1 MANKNKMTAQ
11 QAIEAIPGSGGI
23 KSAIAKRL
31 GVHRHTV
38 DRYLSIWPTF
48 KMAYFDEC
56 ESVCDMGETRI
67 IQLMNDGDRAAIM
80 WYLAR
85 KRRAEFGENLD
96 LTSKGEALKVIL
108 NVVYDDEKPESHE

>member
-38 DRYLSIWPTF
+38 DRYLAIWPTF
-48 KMAYFDEC
+48 KMAYLDEC
-56 ESVCDMGETRI
+56 ESVCDMGESRI
-67 IQLMNDGDRAAIM
+67 IQMMNDGDRAAIM

-85 KRRAEFGENLD
+85 KRRKEFGENLD
-96 LTSKGEALKVIL
+96 LTSDGQSLQIVRIGIDSDKV
-108 NVVYDDEKPESHE
+108 